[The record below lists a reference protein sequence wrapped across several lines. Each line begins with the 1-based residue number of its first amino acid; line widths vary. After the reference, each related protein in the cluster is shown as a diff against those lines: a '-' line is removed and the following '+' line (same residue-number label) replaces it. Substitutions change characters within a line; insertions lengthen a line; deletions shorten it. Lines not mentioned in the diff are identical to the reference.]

1 MKDTTVSIGHT
12 SPSIKTSLTRRKLTS
27 SSANSN
33 ILLDNKR
40 IDPRLNW
47 VTAFPDAKQ
56 ESSSSFYPLVIE
68 PPNDDELL
76 PVEEASKPINPAV
89 KPFVSWN
96 NKPLAPIQASH
107 PTNDIASPTPPTIW
121 NIDRPEEGK
130 GQTPPSKAPYP
141 QKEWHFFS
149 PNSSPAAV
157 SHATAPNDADASS
170 SAEDSVSDFSDY
182 LWHYNADKMEIH
194 PCDHDD
200 RSSSRSRGRVCTHD
214 MLILTFEIF

>member
-33 ILLDNKR
+33 NLLDNSM
-40 IDPRLNW
+40 IDPRFNW

-56 ESSSSFYPLVIE
+56 ESSSSFYPLLE
-68 PPNDDELL
+68 PPNDEPL
-76 PVEEASKPINPAV
+76 PLEEASKPINPAV

-96 NKPLAPIQASH
+96 TKPLTPVQASH
-107 PTNDIASPTPPTIW
+107 PTNDIASLTPPTISIW
-121 NIDRPEEGK
+121 NIDRPEGK
-130 GQTPPSKAPYP
+130 GQTPPSKAPSS

-149 PNSSPAAV
+149 PNSSSASV
-157 SHATAPNDADASS
+157 FHATEPNDADASS
-170 SAEDSVSDFSDY
+170 SAGDTVSDFSDY

-194 PCDHDD
+194 PCDHDG

-214 MLILTFEIF
+214 VFIFDV